1 MAATPGFTVR
11 TRSKRIVTTTV
22 AAALVA
28 TAGIGVMHMPFAR
41 SLLMS
46 AGGCPMA
53 GRANAESDKRARDMA
68 LETERGTES
77 APARPALGFA
87 LDSTTADEV
96 HAWEKRQDL
105 DCDSPHDGLV
115 VCHGVPASALGEASD
130 DKVTDLALQ
139 FSPAGKL
146 VNMTT
151 WRDRLTPETASK
163 TALQIVSSL
172 EAKLGPPETKAGD
185 FGAVRLGAPPA
196 YSVSTVAYRYSDYVA
211 EVTAM
216 NGPSG
221 GPSIR
226 EHYMSARD

>member
-1 MAATPGFTVR
+1 MRAPTVR
-11 TRSKRIVTTTV
+11 TRSKRILKTTAAV
-22 AAALVA
+22 AILA
-28 TAGIGVMHMPFAR
+28 TAGIGVLHMPFAR

-53 GRANAESDKRARDMA
+53 GAHLTPETDKRARDMA
-68 LETERGTES
+68 VAGERGTES

-87 LDSTTADEV
+87 LDSTTLADV
-96 HAWEKRQDL
+96 KAWEKREDL
-105 DCDSPHDGLV
+105 DCESPHEGLLT
-115 VCHGVPASALGEASD
+115 CHGVPASALGEASH

-151 WRDRLTPETASK
+151 WRDHLTPESASQTAR
-163 TALQIVSSL
+163 QIVSSL
-172 EAKLGPPETKAGD
+172 QAQLGPAEKKAGEFD
-185 FGAVRLGAPPA
+185 SAHLGQPPA
-196 YSVSTVAYRYSDYVA
+196 YSIATVSYRYSDYIA

-216 NGPSG
+216 NAPSG
-221 GPSIR
+221 GPSIS